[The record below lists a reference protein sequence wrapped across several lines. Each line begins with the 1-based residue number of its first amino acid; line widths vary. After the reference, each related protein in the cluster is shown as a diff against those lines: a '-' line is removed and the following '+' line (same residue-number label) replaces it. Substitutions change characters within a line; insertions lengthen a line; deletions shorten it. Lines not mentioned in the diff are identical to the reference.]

1 MTKTTILG
9 AGIAALSIAFQ
20 LPRTH
25 DITIVARDL
34 PGDPEDSHTWA
45 SPWAGAVWLGLDGAP
60 PAEQKMQLDAF
71 AHVWKLAL
79 ASPESSVKR
88 VEIRDLF
95 DEKRP
100 EELWYWKKMP
110 GLRVLARDEL
120 PKGVAHGMAYQ
131 TWVLTPPVF
140 LLWLRRQLE
149 ASGVKFKRVNVRS
162 LADLKGMGHD
172 VLINASGW
180 GAKFLG
186 DVADQNVEQ
195 VRGQTV
201 LVRTDF
207 DKIWTRRGKDYTYV
221 IPRGDG
227 TAVLGGIKQ
236 YGNTDTSVDSG
247 LKDDIFR
254 RVHEG
259 LPHVFPEKASE
270 FDVVRDIVGIRPQ
283 RKTGVRVEKEIVD
296 GQTVV
301 HAYGA
306 PGGGYVYSF
315 GLAREVA
322 KLVDEIELEVPKAKL

>member
-1 MTKTTILG
+1 MTKITILG
-9 AGIAALSIAFQ
+9 AGIAGLSVAAQ

-34 PGDPEDSHTWA
+34 PGDPDSFAWA

-79 ASPESSVKR
+79 ARPESSVKR
-88 VEIRDLF
+88 VEMHDLL

-100 EELWYWKKMP
+100 EDLWYYKKMP
-110 GLRVLARDEL
+110 G
-120 PKGVAHGMAYQ
+120 
-131 TWVLTPPVF
+131 TWVLTPPIF
-140 LLWLRRQLE
+140 LVWLRSQLE
-149 ASGVKFKRVNVRS
+149 ASGVRFERVNVRS

-180 GAKFLG
+180 GARFLG
-186 DVADQNVEQ
+186 DVADQNVDQ

-207 DKIWTRRGKDYTYV
+207 DKIWIRRGKDYTYV
-221 IPRGDG
+221 LPRGDG
-227 TAVLGGIKQ
+227 TAILGGIKQ
-236 YGNTDTSVDSG
+236 YGNNDTSVDSD
-247 LKDDIFR
+247 LRDDIFR

-259 LPHVFPEKASE
+259 LPHVFPEKTSE

-283 RKTGVRVEKEIVD
+283 RKRGVRVEKENVD

-301 HAYGA
+301 HAY
-306 PGGGYVYSF
+306 
-315 GLAREVA
+315 EVA
-322 KLVDEIELEVPKAKL
+322 KLVDEIQLEVPKAKL